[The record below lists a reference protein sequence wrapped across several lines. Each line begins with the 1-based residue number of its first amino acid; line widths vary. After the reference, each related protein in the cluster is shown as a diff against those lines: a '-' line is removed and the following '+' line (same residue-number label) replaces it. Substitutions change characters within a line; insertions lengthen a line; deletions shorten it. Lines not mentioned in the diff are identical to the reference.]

1 MRSKTASAE
10 ANFEPGRA
18 AAKVR
23 RQKKKKREREKREL
37 NISDSHLSVVKR
49 SYLIRKTKNE
59 KQKKKR
65 K

>member
-23 RQKKKKREREKREL
+23 RQKKKKKREREKRA
-37 NISDSHLSVVKR
+37 K
-49 SYLIRKTKNE
+49 YLRFSLKCRKKKLFNKENKERET
-59 KQKKKR
+59 KKKR